1 MIRPMA
7 RSRLAALVVVLPAL
21 AIFGTAA
28 CSKEQPAKPAA
39 APAKVE
45 ETVKEAPVEN
55 DIPIPP
61 PEPAAPAAA
70 APGNGGGAPS
80 GAANGSPTGIAK
92 ADGTTPAEPPPGPP
106 PKICNGELTEDLS
119 DGLSL
124 KCKIARRCYETE
136 LASNPDLKGRVNV
149 RVRIASDGSLH
160 SPRVD
165 SNETGDERLGACVA
179 TMFHGKVPPPK
190 DGCLETVVPCNF
202 VRGGR

>member
-1 MIRPMA
+1 MA
-7 RSRLAALVVVLPAL
+7 RSRLAALVVVLPPL
-21 AIFGTAA
+21 AIIGTAA
-28 CSKEQPAKPAA
+28 CSKEQPAKPAP
-39 APAKVE
+39 APVKTE

-61 PEPAAPAAA
+61 PEPVTPAPAATGSGSGTGTGA
-70 APGNGGGAPS
+70 ANGGPS
-80 GAANGSPTGIAK
+80 GAANAVAK
-92 ADGTTPAEPPPGPP
+92 GDGTEAPPGPP
-106 PKICNGELTEDLS
+106 PKICNGELTDDLS

-165 SNETGDERLGACVA
+165 SNETGDERLGSCVA

-202 VRGGR
+202 IRGGR